1 MYTDSAKDNGGNSE
15 GIPRD
20 DANGNSSTSG
30 GTSGSGGSSSLIPV
44 NPLPVTPDSR
54 RFDSERAI
62 TASSNANNMVQ
73 SESDRMTSS
82 SAAEL
87 LDASQIILVTT
98 VGQKINQTVHR
109 EIDRAVE
116 PQNAEIFMSQAD
128 TAGTVLENAA
138 TAEPVVVKDSK
149 EKEQE

>member
-1 MYTDSAKDNGGNSE
+1 
-15 GIPRD
+15 
-20 DANGNSSTSG
+20 
-30 GTSGSGGSSSLIPV
+30 
-44 NPLPVTPDSR
+44 
-54 RFDSERAI
+54 
-62 TASSNANNMVQ
+62 
-73 SESDRMTSS
+73 MTSS

-128 TAGTVLENAA
+128 TAETVLENAA

-149 EKEQE
+149 DKEQE